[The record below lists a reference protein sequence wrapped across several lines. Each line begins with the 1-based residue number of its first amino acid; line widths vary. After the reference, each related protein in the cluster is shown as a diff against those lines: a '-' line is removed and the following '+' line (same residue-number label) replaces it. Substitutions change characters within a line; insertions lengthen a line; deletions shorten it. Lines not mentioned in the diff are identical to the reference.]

1 MNMLKDWLIL
11 VLITFL
17 PLVELRL
24 SIPVGILSGTIS
36 LPWGIT
42 LSGLGLNPGWV
53 FLIAAIT
60 NILLGFIIF
69 NFVHLFDEGLRNSR
83 IRKPYSK
90 FMDRSHRKLHPY
102 VERFGIFGIAIF
114 IGIPIPGSGV
124 YMGSLGAF
132 MLGLNKK
139 QFYKANIIGVL
150 IAATIVTLLTITG
163 KTIFG

>member
-1 MNMLKDWLIL
+1 MIKDWLIL

-24 SIPVGILSGTIS
+24 SIPVGILSGTLH

-42 LSGLGLNPGWV
+42 LSGLGLNPLLV
-53 FLIAAIT
+53 FVTATIT
-60 NILLGFIIF
+60 NILLGFFVF
-69 NFVHLFDEGLRNSR
+69 NMVYWLDKSVRKSKLDGTYSR
-83 IRKPYSK
+83 
-90 FMDRSHRKLHPY
+90 FMDRAHRKIKPY
-102 VERFGIFGIAIF
+102 VDKYGTLGVAVFVGM
-114 IGIPIPGSGV
+114 PIPGSGV

-132 MLGLNKK
+132 MLGMKRK
-139 QFYKANIIGVL
+139 QFHKAMIIGVI